1 MSLAK
6 YSHYRQPVKSCII
19 VNAKMSIIFELR
31 NVVMLRMPCKKT
43 QIWFRLSAL
52 VSRGQYFNH
61 FILDRSEVEN

>member
-1 MSLAK
+1 
-6 YSHYRQPVKSCII
+6 
-19 VNAKMSIIFELR
+19 MSIIFELR